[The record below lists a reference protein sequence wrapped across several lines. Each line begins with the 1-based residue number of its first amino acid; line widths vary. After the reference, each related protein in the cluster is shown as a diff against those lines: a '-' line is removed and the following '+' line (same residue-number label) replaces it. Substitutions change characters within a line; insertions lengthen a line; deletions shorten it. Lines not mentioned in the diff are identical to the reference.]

1 MVQEIVE
8 LDDFNALIAK
18 ASSDGKLLIVDFH
31 AQWCGP
37 CKMIAPKIVAMAEE
51 MKDTCVFAKVD
62 VDDAAEIAEEYGIQA
77 MPTFLCFANGMK
89 VDSMSGANEVK
100 LREMI
105 SKNAL

>member
-1 MVQEIVE
+1 MVQEIAE
-8 LDDFNALIAK
+8 KDDFDALIAK
-18 ASSDGKLLIVDFH
+18 ASSEGKLLIVDFH

-37 CKMIAPKIVAMAEE
+37 CKMIAPKIIAMAEE
-51 MKDTCVFAKVD
+51 MKEKCVFAKVD

-77 MPTFLCFANGMK
+77 MPTFLLFANGMK
-89 VDSMSGANEVK
+89 VDSMSGANEAK